1 MTRLSAVFNCT
12 LASLVLLLG
21 AGCGSLQSSST
32 TAEDALAEPES
43 TTAAAPADSAAS
55 APVLDPAVAALYDLE
70 ARIVTATG
78 EREEAELLERA
89 MTKLVALLDED
100 PTRLQNPD
108 FRAVHRGL
116 LAEYRRFHGYAPA
129 DTLEVAQGTIF
140 AIRSDLFDA
149 INAVDNPLL
158 EDVVPAPDAQRPT
171 TSVPLTTNRAV
182 KRSIAYL
189 QEAPEKHVQQ
199 WLRRAQT
206 YFPMIEHV
214 LEEEKVPDELKHL
227 AMVESGLNPQARSW
241 AGAVGMWQFM
251 RGTGRAYDLTVN
263 AWVDER
269 RDPEKATRA
278 AAQHLRDLYETFG
291 DWHLALAAYNCGAGC
306 VKRAQRRT
314 GGSTYWEVYD
324 RLPRETRGY
333 VPMFIAATL
342 VASDPGAYGLD
353 GAPAGPAYAYDYVAV
368 RGSML
373 SLSELA
379 TLAGTERS
387 VLRALN
393 PELRRGTVPPSRGF
407 YHLRI
412 PLGQYEPFMR
422 GYAALPKA
430 KKRPATTY
438 RVRRGD
444 TLSELAARY
453 GTSTRQL
460 QRRNGIRGTTI
471 RVGQQLVVP
480 VADYESAF
488 TADADDA
495 RPLRVQ
501 YGAAYPVQP
510 IPSAIAASSA
520 DEASPFRA
528 ASLDETTSDSD
539 ADAGASGESDGSSK
553 AAAPSPSEPTPSEP
567 AASES
572 AASKSAASEPAAS
585 EPATT
590 EPSTRTT
597 YRVRTGDTLS
607 EIADRFDGVSL
618 SDLRRW
624 NGLMSSRI
632 YVGQTL
638 RLQPGDTPTEPKT
651 MTYRVRR
658 GDTLSEIAERFGTST
673 RALRQTNNLRGS
685 RIRIGQTLTVPT
697 SGTARHTHRVQ
708 RGDTLGKIAQ
718 RYGVSIQQVMAW
730 NDLSRSTIYPGQE
743 LVILE

>member
-1 MTRLSAVFNCT
+1 MKRSPVV
-12 LASLVLLLG
+12 LACIGLFLALL
-21 AGCGSLQSSST
+21 AGTGCSTLQSNQT
-32 TAEDALAEPES
+32 TSADALAETDS
-43 TTAAAPADSAAS
+43 TTAAAPDTAA
-55 APVLDPAVAALYDLE
+55 AETPPPLDPEVAALYDLE
-70 ARIVTATG
+70 ARIVAAADKREKATLL
-78 EREEAELLERA
+78 EEA
-89 MTKLVALLDED
+89 MTRLVALLDKD
-100 PTRLQNPD
+100 STRLQNPD

-116 LAEYRRFHGYAPA
+116 LAEYRRFHGYEPS
-129 DTLEVAQGTIF
+129 DSLEVAQGDIF

-149 INAVDNPLL
+149 INAVDNPML
-158 EDVVPAPDAQRPT
+158 EDVMPAPDAERPS

-189 QEAPEKHVQQ
+189 QEAPNKHVNK
-199 WLRRAQT
+199 WLQRAQT
-206 YFPMIEHV
+206 YFPMIEHI
-214 LEEEKVPDELKHL
+214 LDEENVPEELKHL

-278 AAQHLRDLYETFG
+278 AAQHLRDLYEDFN

-306 VKRAQRRT
+306 VKRAQRRS
-314 GGSTYWEVYD
+314 GGTSYWDIYD

-333 VPMFIAATL
+333 VPMFIASTL
-342 VASDPGAYGLD
+342 VASDPGAYGFD
-353 GAPAGPAYAYDYVAV
+353 EAPSGPAYAYDYVAV

-373 SLSELA
+373 SLGELA
-379 TLAGTERS
+379 NLAGTERS

-393 PELRRGTVPPSRGF
+393 PELRRGTVPPSKGY

-412 PLGQYEPFMR
+412 PLGQYERFMR
-422 GYAALPKA
+422 RYAALPDA

-438 RVRRGD
+438 RVRSGD

-460 QRRNGIRGTTI
+460 QRLNGIRGTTI

-488 TADADDA
+488 TASTDEA
-495 RPLRVQ
+495 RPMRVQ

-510 IPSAIAASSA
+510 IPSAIAASSEA
-520 DEASPFRA
+520 DQSPFRT
-528 ASLDETTSDSD
+528 ASLDESTE
-539 ADAGASGESDGSSK
+539 ASESSK
-553 AAAPSPSEPTPSEP
+553 AN
-567 AASES
+567 ASEK
-572 AASKSAASEPAAS
+572 ASASENNTASSEEPSTQTETTSS
-585 EPATT
+585 EPAT
-590 EPSTRTT
+590 PST
-597 YRVRTGDTLS
+597 YRVRQGDTLS
-607 EIADRFDGVSL
+607 EIADRFDEVSL

-638 RLQPGDTPTEPKT
+638 RLKPGDEPVEQQPAT

-673 RALRQTNNLRGS
+673 RALRSTNNLRGS
-685 RIRIGQTLTVPT
+685 RISIGQTLEVPS
-697 SGTARHTHRVQ
+697 SGSSKRVHRV
-708 RGDTLGKIAQ
+708 RSGDTLGKIAQ
-718 RYGVSIQQVMAW
+718 RYGVSIQEVMAW
-730 NDLSRSTIYPGQE
+730 NNLSRSTIYPGQE
-743 LVILE
+743 LVILQ